1 MNEQSWNVYENKGP
15 TGKTPNPFAN
25 GFSQGPTNFA
35 HDCVRL
41 FFTAPLC
48 QRLRPAMRGHNSN
61 LNERTENVIENKG
74 PLWKTRMPAAN
85 EFSQGPRNFAG
96 DSVSL
101 SFIAPLCQCLRSAM
115 RANNSNLNERTENVI
130 ENKGPLWKTCKP
142 PTFGVRPFSHSPVG
156 AGCQNIPPF
165 PVSARVLRQG
175 ATAVLRE
182 GRTGVAKG
190 EKRVNWKDVFSRER
204 TQPSIANTGL
214 SIFGALKTNCFL
226 AANELKLC
234 TKRGRRTGFLW
245 NELQFTSRTDADG

>member
-48 QRLRPAMRGHNSN
+48 QRLRPAMRGH
-61 LNERTENVIENKG
+61 
-74 PLWKTRMPAAN
+74 
-85 EFSQGPRNFAG
+85 
-96 DSVSL
+96 
-101 SFIAPLCQCLRSAM
+101 
-115 RANNSNLNERTENVI
+115 NSNLNERTENVI

-226 AANELKLC
+226 AANELKLG
-234 TKRGRRTGFLW
+234 TKRGLRTGFLW
-245 NELQFTSRTDADG
+245 NELEFTSRTDAGG